1 MSESFELRDVDHF
14 VADAV
19 GPPGQR
25 VFYLQAAQGDQSVT
39 LRLEKQQV
47 AALCEHLAAMMA
59 DLPEAEGIANM
70 SSELREP
77 VQESWVVGAMGVAYE
92 QDEDRILLVAEEMV
106 FDTDDESDVTGLSDV
121 LGIEPDPDAGPG
133 AESIDPDPDATDY
146 DDNYNDDLAADFEAD
161 FDDLF
166 GPSGILGGAATAR
179 FHVPRSLL
187 AAFVA
192 HGLHVTSAGR
202 PPCELCGGPINPDGH
217 ICPRLN

>member
-1 MSESFELRDVDHF
+1 MSESFELRNVDHF

-59 DLPEAEGIANM
+59 DLPEAEGIANI
-70 SSELREP
+70 SNELREP
-77 VQESWVVGAMGVAYE
+77 VEESWVVGAMGVAYE

-106 FDTDDESDVTGLSDV
+106 FDTDDPSDDAGLRGLTGRETDP
-121 LGIEPDPDAGPG
+121 GNIDPENIDPDAN
-133 AESIDPDPDATDY
+133 DY
-146 DDNYNDDLAADFEAD
+146 DDNFNDELAADFEAD

>member
-1 MSESFELRDVDHF
+1 MSESFELRNVDHF

-59 DLPEAEGIANM
+59 DLPEAEGIANI
-70 SSELREP
+70 SNELREP
-77 VQESWVVGAMGVAYE
+77 VEESWVVGAMGVAYE

-106 FDTDDESDVTGLSDV
+106 FDTDDASDDAGLRGLTGRETDP
-121 LGIEPDPDAGPG
+121 GNIDPENIDPDAN
-133 AESIDPDPDATDY
+133 DY
-146 DDNYNDDLAADFEAD
+146 DDNFNDELAADFEAD